1 MARWHGKP
9 YPSVY
14 ETCLGLLGVE
24 DRTKILAVGDSLR
37 TDIAGAAAAGIG
49 SLLIAG
55 GIHADEF
62 GLRGEQPSDLRRVE
76 TALREGGYKPIGVA
90 WRLCW

>member
-1 MARWHGKP
+1 
-9 YPSVY
+9 
-14 ETCLGLLGVE
+14 LLGIGE
-24 DRTKILAVGDSLR
+24 RSRILAIGDSLR
-37 TDIAGAAAAGIG
+37 TDIAGAAGAGID

-62 GLRGEQPSDLRRVE
+62 GLRGEEAPDLRRVE
-76 TALREGGYKPIGVA
+76 AALREGGYEPVGVA